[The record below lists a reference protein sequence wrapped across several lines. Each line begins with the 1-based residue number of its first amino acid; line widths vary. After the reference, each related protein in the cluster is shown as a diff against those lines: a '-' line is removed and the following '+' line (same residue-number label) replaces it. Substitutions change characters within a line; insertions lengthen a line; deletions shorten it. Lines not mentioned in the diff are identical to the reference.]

1 MACAHPEWD
10 AARTPRGS
18 FRAASFLSGF
28 DGRDVFARSRS
39 SRLNRRRTHSYPH
52 REKKPAF
59 PRASDGQDV
68 LQSTRY
74 GVPMKLAAIST
85 AVVSSLVLAALAFAD
100 ASPTSN
106 KWRIELSGQ
115 ALTTGE
121 LVFRVT
127 PSQGEATDVAVA
139 VKSGRAEN
147 NVAKDVRDAFA
158 SQLSPQRFSIEVDDG
173 EDVLVKK
180 KDGQPDFA
188 LELVEASVQNVTVKV
203 EGE

>member
-1 MACAHPEWD
+1 
-10 AARTPRGS
+10 
-18 FRAASFLSGF
+18 
-28 DGRDVFARSRS
+28 
-39 SRLNRRRTHSYPH
+39 
-52 REKKPAF
+52 
-59 PRASDGQDV
+59 
-68 LQSTRY
+68 
-74 GVPMKLAAIST
+74 MKLAAMST
-85 AVVSSLVLAALAFAD
+85 AVVSSVVLAALAFAD

-127 PSQGEATDVAVA
+127 PRQGEATDVAVA
-139 VKSGRAEN
+139 IKSGRDEN

-180 KDGQPDFA
+180 KEGQPDFA
-188 LELVEASVQNVTVKV
+188 LELVDASVQNVTVKV